1 MVCMAQNR
9 IVKGVVFNADGSPL
23 AGITVSAENSTT
35 STQSSDGGQFEMT
48 VSPYTKYV
56 VATAEGYL
64 TARAEIDGSFLVL
77 TLKVD
82 KKYIENKLKAEEE
95 ARLAAEKEAKAKAK
109 AEEEARL
116 AAEKEAKAKA
126 KAEEEA
132 RLAAE
137 KEAKAKAKA
146 EEEAR
151 LAAEKEAKAKAKAE
165 EEARLAAE
173 KEAKA
178 KAKAEEEAHLAA
190 EKEALAKA
198 KAEEEARLAIER
210 EAQAK
215 IMAEEKRIAAEAK
228 TAERAHKAE
237 ERSAKFAAL
246 REDINNYLT
255 ESKKR
260 ISGKLEQILVK
271 RKDIKETAKTNPQ
284 RYESI
289 IDISLVDLSYNPIYS
304 GRYIGGYRFNDKL
317 YAGIGTG
324 INLNTSYDRY
334 VYSWDTEIPRSKYEI
349 PLFVYCRYNFTNTQV
364 SPFVS
369 LSMGGY
375 YSLNYKIDLGY
386 ATMRPKPY
394 GLLFDAKLGVNYRF
408 ATKSSVYIATGIS
421 SYSVSNI
428 SGYDRMNIYLNNS
441 FNLCYDI
448 HLGFTF

>member
-1 MVCMAQNR
+1 MKRLLLIICAILPMVCMAQNR

-23 AGITVSAENSTT
+23 AGVTVSAENSTT

-116 AAEKEAKAKA
+116 AAEKEA
-126 KAEEEA
+126 
-132 RLAAE
+132 R
-137 KEAKAKAKA
+137 
-146 EEEAR
+146 
-151 LAAEKEAKAKAKAE
+151 
-165 EEARLAAE
+165 
-173 KEAKA
+173 
-178 KAKAEEEAHLAA
+178 LAA

-215 IMAEEKRIAAEAK
+215 IMAEEKRIAAEAEA
-228 TAERAHKAE
+228 AERAHKAE

-271 RKDIKETAKTNPQ
+271 IKDIKETAKTNLQ

-349 PLFVYCRYNFTNTQV
+349 PLFAYCRYNFTNTQV

-428 SGYDRMNIYLNNS
+428 SGYDRMNIYINNS

>member
-1 MVCMAQNR
+1 MAQNR

-173 KEAKA
+173 KEV
-178 KAKAEEEAHLAA
+178 
-190 EKEALAKA
+190 LAKA

-215 IMAEEKRIAAEAK
+215 IMAEEKRITAEAK
-228 TAERAHKAE
+228 AAERAHKAE
-237 ERSAKFAAL
+237 ERSAKFAAV
-246 REDINNYLT
+246 RENINNYLT
-255 ESKKR
+255 ESKKS

-304 GRYIGGYRFNDKL
+304 GRYIGGCRFNDKL

-349 PLFVYCRYNFTNTQV
+349 PLFAYCRYNFTNTQV

>member
-1 MVCMAQNR
+1 MAQNR

-23 AGITVSAENSTT
+23 AGVTVSAENYTT
-35 STQSSDGGQFEMT
+35 STQSSDGGQFEIT

-95 ARLAAEKEAKAKAK
+95 ARLAAVKEAKAKAK
-109 AEEEARL
+109 AEEEAR
-116 AAEKEAKAKA
+116 
-126 KAEEEA
+126 
-132 RLAAE
+132 
-137 KEAKAKAKA
+137 
-146 EEEAR
+146 
-151 LAAEKEAKAKAKAE
+151 
-165 EEARLAAE
+165 
-173 KEAKA
+173 
-178 KAKAEEEAHLAA
+178 LAA

-215 IMAEEKRIAAEAK
+215 ILAEERRIAAEAK
-228 TAERAHKAE
+228 AAERAHKAE

-255 ESKKR
+255 ESKKS
-260 ISGKLEQILVK
+260 ISGKLEQILAK
-271 RKDIKETAKTNPQ
+271 RKDIKETAQTNLP

-289 IDISLVDLSYNPIYS
+289 IDISLVDLSYNTIYS

-324 INLNTSYDRY
+324 INLNTSYDRD

-349 PLFVYCRYNFTNTQV
+349 PLFAYCRYNFTNTQV

-394 GLLFDAKLGVNYRF
+394 GLLFDAKLGVNYHF

-428 SGYDRMNIYLNNS
+428 SGYDGMNIYLNNS

>member
-1 MVCMAQNR
+1 MKRLLLIICTILPMVCMAQNR

-137 KEAKAKAKA
+137 KEA
-146 EEEAR
+146 R

-173 KEAKA
+173 KEV
-178 KAKAEEEAHLAA
+178 
-190 EKEALAKA
+190 LAKA
-198 KAEEEARLAIER
+198 NAEEEARLAIER

-228 TAERAHKAE
+228 AAERAHKAE
-237 ERSAKFAAL
+237 ERSAKFAAV
-246 REDINNYLT
+246 RENINNYLT
-255 ESKKR
+255 ESKKS

-271 RKDIKETAKTNPQ
+271 RKDIKETAKTNLQ

-304 GRYIGGYRFNDKL
+304 GRYIGGCRFNDKL

-349 PLFVYCRYNFTNTQV
+349 PLFAYCRYNFTNTQV